1 MRDEENNASAGIKVV
16 DKRRFTES
24 GDIRPG
30 GDDSSRAA
38 EPSRPDST
46 SVASIANLGTNT
58 AAAPNLKAAQVEAAT
73 ASPAT
78 KDRQT
83 DGRSAAQRSTATAPS
98 VSSVEFS
105 SFVVSLATQALAM
118 LGEISH
124 PDLQGVPI
132 NLEAARETIDIIAM
146 LEQKTAGNLSE
157 SEVKLVTEV
166 LSSLRLAYVR
176 RAK

>member
-30 GDDSSRAA
+30 GDDSSRVA
-38 EPSRPDST
+38 ESPQPDPSRAA
-46 SVASIANLGTNT
+46 SVANSTANKATAPT
-58 AAAPNLKAAQVEAAT
+58 AKPAPAAAST
-73 ASPAT
+73 AP
-78 KDRQT
+78 KDRQI
-83 DGRSAAQRSTATAPS
+83 DGRAEAQRSTTTVPS